1 MRFCVA
7 LGCGGQYN
15 AAELNLPGW
24 GGGGE
29 LEPGLVLELF
39 KTEVTAKAPAG
50 VWEVS
55 LQVGGVQCEPP

>member
-1 MRFCVA
+1 M
-7 LGCGGQYN
+7 
-15 AAELNLPGW
+15 
-24 GGGGE
+24 GE

-50 VWEVS
+50 VCEVS